1 MIKNE
6 RKQTYVNNKND
17 ILDIIKDLS
26 NNYTSYNDIYSKN
39 LTNFIS
45 FNENIALVYE
55 SLPSKIIFP
64 KIENKTLFNYIPS
77 TNIINDYYNFHRNF
91 LNKLIRISNNI
102 KNNMIPRLENYK
114 KRLENEN
121 ANLSL
126 YIENLINKITMH
138 QEKIL
143 EANKNYKSENEKF
156 KQLEHDSIKKL
167 GNTSIYE
174 ILHKSLD
181 DQRKKVTNYSMMEQ
195 QEIQVLN
202 KVYNEEQEEMIK
214 KMLKM
219 KENYYSDNDKI
230 FESVKNYLNLWN
242 NNIIDYSIK
251 ESKQLMD
258 NIEVFKEKQN
268 SDNFIDLL
276 LINENNKLVLYSK
289 WKYNLNNNNNNNR
302 INNNT
307 NSEEVTINLFKTPK
321 LPYTDIKYD
330 PENMLIIKDLNLDN
344 NKKEIPKNFTINTQM
359 LEEKD
364 SLNDF
369 FLSLRENKD
378 ILNNQLSEVVN
389 LLENKTGK
397 IKFYHDFCDIYLF
410 SSKDQVNSLFEFTN
424 FTNMAHLKTFLNNIL
439 ENISAQISN
448 NNADL
453 FNLLDKII
461 IIGEKTLFDN
471 VYLCSL
477 LNKNKIFNNK
487 NIWENCIKF
496 KIIDIL
502 NEICYQSTSN
512 ISLNENINKLYNTGS
527 KFIGGFLG
535 FESKKESKKDNL
547 VEFLGLTNHLPKY
560 YKLTDEKK
568 VIFNKNQAPIIIH
581 EVFKAY
587 IRHMSN
593 YGYNLEN
600 SKNVIYDIYSYYQM
614 GGNDIIKYFLN
625 FNKICDYSCK
635 NKTQK
640 ITLIHKK
647 EKTKEKI
654 KDIKTK
660 RINSLKYRTRIR
672 NAKSIIIIL
681 KKIFIFLED
690 KEKMQ
695 LP

>member
-214 KMLKM
+214 KMFKM

-369 FLSLRENKD
+369 FLIFK
-378 ILNNQLSEVVN
+378 
-389 LLENKTGK
+389 
-397 IKFYHDFCDIYLF
+397 
-410 SSKDQVNSLFEFTN
+410 
-424 FTNMAHLKTFLNNIL
+424 
-439 ENISAQISN
+439 
-448 NNADL
+448 
-453 FNLLDKII
+453 
-461 IIGEKTLFDN
+461 GE
-471 VYLCSL
+471 
-477 LNKNKIFNNK
+477 
-487 NIWENCIKF
+487 
-496 KIIDIL
+496 
-502 NEICYQSTSN
+502 
-512 ISLNENINKLYNTGS
+512 
-527 KFIGGFLG
+527 
-535 FESKKESKKDNL
+535 
-547 VEFLGLTNHLPKY
+547 
-560 YKLTDEKK
+560 
-568 VIFNKNQAPIIIH
+568 
-581 EVFKAY
+581 
-587 IRHMSN
+587 
-593 YGYNLEN
+593 
-600 SKNVIYDIYSYYQM
+600 
-614 GGNDIIKYFLN
+614 
-625 FNKICDYSCK
+625 
-635 NKTQK
+635 
-640 ITLIHKK
+640 
-647 EKTKEKI
+647 
-654 KDIKTK
+654 
-660 RINSLKYRTRIR
+660 
-672 NAKSIIIIL
+672 
-681 KKIFIFLED
+681 
-690 KEKMQ
+690 
-695 LP
+695 